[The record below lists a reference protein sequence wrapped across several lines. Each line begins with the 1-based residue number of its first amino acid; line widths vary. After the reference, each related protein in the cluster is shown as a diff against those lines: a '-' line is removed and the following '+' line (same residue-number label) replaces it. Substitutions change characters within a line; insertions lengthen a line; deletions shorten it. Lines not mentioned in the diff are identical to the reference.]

1 MLSSEIEQ
9 RLPQD
14 QYLDLISLY
23 VQETV
28 IGMGG
33 LPPKSKTKN
42 MVTLTQRCK
51 DILSRSFRVMQAMSL
66 Q

>member
-1 MLSSEIEQ
+1 MLSSESEQ

-23 VQETV
+23 IQETV
-28 IGMGG
+28 SGIGE

-42 MVTLTQRCK
+42 MVTLTQHCRY
-51 DILSRSFRVMQAMSL
+51 ISSRSCRVLQAMNL